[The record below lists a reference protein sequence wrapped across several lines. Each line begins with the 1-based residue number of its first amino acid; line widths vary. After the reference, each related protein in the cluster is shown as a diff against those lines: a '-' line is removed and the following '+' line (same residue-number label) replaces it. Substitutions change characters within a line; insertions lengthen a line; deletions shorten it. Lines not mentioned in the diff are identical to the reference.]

1 MTTLFDVV
9 MALAF
14 VAIFCVVH
22 FIFKNIKDIFLW
34 TCKLLTT
41 TVIWSILWIATHMH
55 QLPTWKLD
63 LMDSVFRLVNLTKG
77 EL

>member
-1 MTTLFDVV
+1 MTLFNVT

-22 FIFKNIKDIFLW
+22 FIFKNIRDIFLW
-34 TCKLLTT
+34 SSKLVVTT
-41 TVIWSILWIATHMH
+41 FLWSILYIAVQMD
-55 QLPTWKLD
+55 QLPNWKSNF
-63 LMDSVFRLVNLTKG
+63 MDSVFRLVNLTKG